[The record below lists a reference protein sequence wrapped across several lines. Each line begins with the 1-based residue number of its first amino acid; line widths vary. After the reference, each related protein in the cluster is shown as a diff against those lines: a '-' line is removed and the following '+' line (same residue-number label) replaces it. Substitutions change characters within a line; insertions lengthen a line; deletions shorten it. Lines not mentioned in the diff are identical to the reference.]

1 MNPGAVISLLVFLL
15 ACAAAATP
23 GLVFRPGKW
32 YQQLEKPSWRPPD
45 RLFGPVWL
53 VLYISIAISGWLVWL
68 EPPSEGATLALIVY
82 AVHLVLNGLWSAV
95 FFGMRRPDWAFV
107 EVVCLWL
114 SILATIVAFIRVNEI
129 AAYVLFPYACW
140 VSFAVMLNFRIWR
153 LNSVHGSRQEW

>member
-23 GLVFRPGKW
+23 GLVFRPGTW

-68 EPPSEGATLALIVY
+68 EPRSEGATLALIVY

-129 AAYVLFPYACW
+129 AAYVLFPYAFW